1 MRMSSYDLQR
11 QAHAQKGNTK
21 RSFQLHKTKR
31 SLQLHQT
38 KRSLQL
44 HNTIIYHFSEKGIRI
59 EEPLSTYVQHVQN
72 RTFYCPETHIQCPDV
87 WYCLPVYV
95 RCNGVYD
102 CPGRE
107 DEQGCRDAVCPGYY
121 RCRGSAVC
129 LHPDHVCDG
138 YQHCPEQDDELLCWL
153 SCPVQCACLGLAFKC
168 NLTSQLP
175 LTLRALDV
183 SGSSVTLSRLQDF
196 VMLVYLDLSNCNLT
210 AVTRMSFP
218 NLQTLCL
225 RRNSIRNVGLK
236 DLMHVYKL
244 RHLYLSQNPL
254 TALFPPDA
262 NSSLSLSALKTLDVS
277 GIPFHKL
284 DLSILDIFPELHS
297 LNLSDTGV
305 VQLLSSRRTPLFSK
319 RTPLSKL
326 QVIDL
331 RGCSVLWF
339 PPQLF
344 RGLDNLQQVFGDTF
358 KLCCSQVLPAGFD
371 PNNCH
376 APVSEISSCDNLL
389 RSNMYRLFLTV
400 FAIFALSG
408 NVFSLLFRLCGSKV
422 SKGSGYSVFVTHLC
436 ISDGLMGVYLAVVG
450 VADKVYQNNYLWQEI
465 TWKNSALCKTAGFL
479 ALLSTEMS
487 AFIVCFITL
496 ERFLVIRFPFSQL
509 RFQPWSAHTVCCL
522 HWLLL
527 MFVATVPFFPAHTH
541 WGFYSHTD
549 ICIPLPITRS
559 SFAGHSFAF
568 GVMIVLNMI
577 LFVAIAVGQTAI
589 YSAIRTNTLS
599 STDTSRKQQD
609 LNIARRLATIAATD
623 FVCWFPVGLLGLLAA
638 TGTAVPGEVN
648 VAMATL
654 VIPLNSAMNPFL
666 YTMNVLLE
674 KRRQAREERILHYLK
689 SL

>member
-1 MRMSSYDLQR
+1 MPTQNMQTTSS
-11 QAHAQKGNTK
+11 HSPGTFHTQKVRKK
-21 RSFQLHKTKR
+21 RSPKSHEILIF
-31 SLQLHQT
+31 
-38 KRSLQL
+38 
-44 HNTIIYHFSEKGIRI
+44 HFSQTGPFGERT
-59 EEPLSTYVQHVQN
+59 LLTASRHVQN
-72 RTFYCPETHIQCPDV
+72 RTFYCPETHFQCHDDL
-87 WYCLPVYV
+87 YCLPVYV

-107 DEQGCRDAVCPGYY
+107 DEQSCRDAACPGYY

-129 LHPDHVCDG
+129 LHPEHVCDG
-138 YQHCPEQDDELLCWL
+138 YQHCPEQDDELLCEL
-153 SCPVQCACLGLAFKC
+153 YCPAQCLCLGLAFKC
-168 NLTSQLP
+168 NSTFQLP

-183 SGSSVTLSRLQDF
+183 SGSSVTPHQLLDF

-210 AVTRMSFP
+210 TVTHISFP
-218 NLQTLCL
+218 NLQTLSF
-225 RRNSIRNVGLK
+225 RRNSIRNIRLK
-236 DLMHVYKL
+236 DLTRVSNL
-244 RHLYLSQNPL
+244 RHLYLSQNPM

-284 DLSILDIFPELHS
+284 DVSILDSFPELHS
-297 LNLSDTGV
+297 LNLSNTGV
-305 VQLLSSRRTPLFSK
+305 VQLLSSR

-331 RGCSVLWF
+331 RGCSVLKF
-339 PPQLF
+339 PPRLF

-358 KLCCSQVLPAGFD
+358 KLCCPQVLPAGFN
-371 PNNCH
+371 PSNCH

-389 RSNMYRLFLTV
+389 RSNVYRLFLTV

-436 ISDGLMGVYLAVVG
+436 MSDGLMGVYLAVVG
-450 VADKVYQNNYLWQEI
+450 VADKVYQNNYLWQDI
-465 TWKNSALCKTAGFL
+465 TWKNSVLCKTAGFL

-487 AFIVCFITL
+487 AFIICFITL
-496 ERFLVIRFPFSQL
+496 DRFLVIRFPFSQL
-509 RFQPWSAHTVCCL
+509 RFQPWSAHTACCL
-522 HWLLL
+522 HWLVLV
-527 MFVATVPFFPAHTH
+527 FVATVPFFPAHTH

-568 GVMIVLNMI
+568 GVMIVLNMV

-609 LNIARRLATIAATD
+609 LNIARRLITIAATD
-623 FVCWFPVGLLGLLAA
+623 FLCWFPVGLLGLLAA

-674 KRRQAREERILHYLK
+674 QRRQAKEERILHYLK
-689 SL
+689 SRCLNV

>member
-1 MRMSSYDLQR
+1 M
-11 QAHAQKGNTK
+11 
-21 RSFQLHKTKR
+21 
-31 SLQLHQT
+31 
-38 KRSLQL
+38 
-44 HNTIIYHFSEKGIRI
+44 
-59 EEPLSTYVQHVQN
+59 
-72 RTFYCPETHIQCPDV
+72 
-87 WYCLPVYV
+87 
-95 RCNGVYD
+95 
-102 CPGRE
+102 
-107 DEQGCRDAVCPGYY
+107 
-121 RCRGSAVC
+121 C

-138 YQHCPEQDDELLCWL
+138 YQHCPEQDDELLCWP
-153 SCPVQCACLGLAFKC
+153 SCPEQCICLGLAFKC
-168 NLTSQLP
+168 NHTSQLP

-183 SGSSVTLSRLQDF
+183 SSSSVHPSQLLDF
-196 VMLVYLDLSNCNLT
+196 VMLVFLDLSNCNLT
-210 AVTRMSFP
+210 NVTHISFP

-236 DLMHVYKL
+236 DLMNISNL
-244 RHLYLSQNPL
+244 RHLHLSQNPV
-254 TALFPPDA
+254 TSLFPPDA
-262 NSSLSLSALKTLDVS
+262 SSSLPLSALRTLDVS

-284 DLSILDIFPELHS
+284 DVSILDTFPELHS
-297 LNLSDTGV
+297 LNLSNTGV
-305 VQLLSSRRTPLFSK
+305 VQLLSSRRTPLSSKRTPLSSK

-344 RGLDNLQQVFGDTF
+344 RGLGNLQQVFGDTF
-358 KLCCSQVLPAGFD
+358 KLCCAQVLPAGFN

-376 APVSEISSCDNLL
+376 APVSEISSCDSLL
-389 RSNMYRLFLTV
+389 RLNVYRLFLAV

-408 NVFSLLFRLCGSKV
+408 NVFSLLFRQCGSTAGK
-422 SKGSGYSVFVTHLC
+422 SSAFSVFVTHLC
-436 ISDGLMGVYLAVVG
+436 ISDGLMGVYLAIVG
-450 VADKVYQNNYLWQEI
+450 VADMVYHNNYLWQDT
-465 TWKNSALCKTAGFL
+465 TWKNSVVCKAAGFL

-487 AFIVCFITL
+487 AFIICFITL
-496 ERFLVIRFPFSQL
+496 DRFLVIQFPFSQL
-509 RFQPWSAHTVCCL
+509 RFQPWSANTVCCL

-527 MFVATVPFFPAHTH
+527 MFVATVPFFPAHIH

-589 YSAIRTNTLS
+589 YSAIRTNTMS

-609 LNIARRLATIAATD
+609 LNIARRLVTIAATD
-623 FVCWFPVGLLGLLAA
+623 FVCWFPVGLLGLLAS
-638 TGTAVPGEVN
+638 TCIAVPGEVN

-666 YTMNVLLE
+666 YTINVLLE
-674 KRRQAREERILHYLK
+674 KRRQAKEERILHYLK
-689 SL
+689 SQHLNV